1 LRSHRSLSLRVLCG
15 ELLREMKLHLK
26 QKSARI
32 ELIALID
39 IIFLLLVFFIYSML
53 SMAVYRGIPVTLP
66 NAESVENAKEQAVF
80 ITVDK
85 NGNVFVDKALIDRD
99 ELLGRLKREQTAFPQ
114 KTAIISGDGD
124 SPYRV
129 FVDVLDKVRLAGF
142 KKVSMEARP
151 EKTHQQ

>member
-1 LRSHRSLSLRVLCG
+1 
-15 ELLREMKLHLK
+15 MKLHLK

-32 ELIALID
+32 ELIPLID

-66 NAESVENAKEQAVF
+66 NAETVENAKEQAVF

-85 NGNVFVDKALIDRD
+85 EGNVFVDKELIAMD
-99 ELLGRLKREQTAFPQ
+99 ELLGRLKREQAAFPQ
-114 KTAIISGDGD
+114 KIAIISGDGD

-142 KKVSMEARP
+142 KKVSMEAKPR
-151 EKTHQQ
+151 ESDTR

>member
-1 LRSHRSLSLRVLCG
+1 
-15 ELLREMKLHLK
+15 MKLHLK

-32 ELIALID
+32 ELIPLID

-66 NAESVENAKEQAVF
+66 NAETVEKAKEQAIF

-85 NGNVFVDKALIDRD
+85 KGNVFVDKELIDGN
-99 ELLGRLKREQTAFPQ
+99 ELFGRLEKEQAALS
-114 KTAIISGDGD
+114 KKIAIISGDGD

-142 KKVSMEARP
+142 KKVSMEAKPRRSDT
-151 EKTHQQ
+151 K

>member
-1 LRSHRSLSLRVLCG
+1 
-15 ELLREMKLHLK
+15 MKLK
-26 QKSARI
+26 IERKNARI
-32 ELIALID
+32 ELIPLID

-66 NAESVENAKEQAVF
+66 NAETIENAKEQAVF

-85 NGNVFVDKALIDRD
+85 KGNVFVDREPVAID
-99 ELLGRLKREQTAFPQ
+99 ELLGRLKMEQTAFPQ

-151 EKTHQQ
+151 EKTHQK

>member
-1 LRSHRSLSLRVLCG
+1 
-15 ELLREMKLHLK
+15 MKLKLERK
-26 QKSARI
+26 NARI
-32 ELIALID
+32 EMIPLVD

-66 NAESVENAKEQAVF
+66 NAETVENAMDQAVF

-85 NGNVFVDKALIDRD
+85 KGKVFVDRESVAMD
-99 ELLGRLKREQTAFPQ
+99 ELLSRLKMEQAAFPQ
-114 KTAIISGDGD
+114 KIAIISGDGD

-151 EKTHQQ
+151 EKTRQQ

>member
-1 LRSHRSLSLRVLCG
+1 LFRF
-15 ELLREMKLHLK
+15 EEMKLHLK

-66 NAESVENAKEQAVF
+66 DAETVENAKEQAVF

-85 NGNVFVDKALIDRD
+85 EGNLFVDKELIAVD
-99 ELLGRLKREQTAFPQ
+99 ELLGRLKREQAAFPQ
-114 KTAIISGDGD
+114 KIAIISGDGD

-129 FVDVLDKVRLAGF
+129 FVDVLDKVRLGGF
-142 KKVSMEARP
+142 KKVSMEAKPRGSDT
-151 EKTHQQ
+151 K

>member
-1 LRSHRSLSLRVLCG
+1 
-15 ELLREMKLHLK
+15 MKLYLK
-26 QKSARI
+26 QQNPRI

-85 NGNVFVDKALIDRD
+85 NGNVFVDKELTDRD
-99 ELLGRLKREQTAFPQ
+99 ELLGRLKMEQKAYPQ

-124 SPYRV
+124 SPYGV

-151 EKTHQQ
+151 EKTDQQ